1 MGRVKLSVR
10 PGLVKTWSLT
20 VAALLCILLTLPS
33 PVRAQGSSFTISAR
47 SENEQQGTISPSG
60 LVSVPSGASQTFA
73 VTPKQGYR
81 VSFLQVDGKSQGA
94 IDTFTFANVS
104 ANHTITAGFSAMT
117 FTIDATSGPNGS
129 LLPNS
134 LLRYQLGDSQ
144 TFTITPNAGYKTEDV
159 VVDGVPKGVL
169 DSYTFAGI
177 DRSHTISVTFVPT
190 STSTGGNTTAV
201 EPGFVDL
208 KGALSGEG
216 VFLKNVTA
224 NSTDGKVSL
233 SVNRG
238 TSYKL
243 GTGQVL
249 SQIGV
254 VGSGE
259 LPPPPGST
267 VFGSAYALLPESA
280 YFDLAVTLRFSYDAA
295 LLPAGVSEEELAIAT
310 WEPRTR
316 VWENLRGV
324 VLDKATQSISASLN
338 RFAPCAII
346 VPRKTG
352 AVIIVKDLEITP
364 KEVFLGGSATV
375 RVTVSNNGDVA
386 GEYPVAL
393 LVNGSPSDTKAV
405 RLSPGATQTIEF
417 ALTATAAG
425 SLAINIDSLAG
436 ALTVT
441 APPPAPSPEPAK
453 SSGLPIIL
461 AAVLGGLVLLG
472 GVVLLLVRRRR
483 PAPVMRSAASFTLKD
498 LAISPKQLP
507 VGSKAAV
514 AVTVNNQG
522 GHAGTFRVVLRVDGL
537 ASSMKEVTLL
547 GGTSERVELSV
558 PGTAVGSFTVDVGG
572 LTDTLTVTDSPSIA
586 GPKQSGHLNSARTT
600 APP

>member
-1 MGRVKLSVR
+1 M
-10 PGLVKTWSLT
+10 
-20 VAALLCILLTLPS
+20 
-33 PVRAQGSSFTISAR
+33 
-47 SENEQQGTISPSG
+47 
-60 LVSVPSGASQTFA
+60 
-73 VTPKQGYR
+73 
-81 VSFLQVDGKSQGA
+81 
-94 IDTFTFANVS
+94 
-104 ANHTITAGFSAMT
+104 
-117 FTIDATSGPNGS
+117 
-129 LLPNS
+129 
-134 LLRYQLGDSQ
+134 
-144 TFTITPNAGYKTEDV
+144 
-159 VVDGVPKGVL
+159 
-169 DSYTFAGI
+169 
-177 DRSHTISVTFVPT
+177 
-190 STSTGGNTTAV
+190 
-201 EPGFVDL
+201 
-208 KGALSGEG
+208 
-216 VFLKNVTA
+216 
-224 NSTDGKVSL
+224 
-233 SVNRG
+233 
-238 TSYKL
+238 
-243 GTGQVL
+243 
-249 SQIGV
+249 
-254 VGSGE
+254 
-259 LPPPPGST
+259 
-267 VFGSAYALLPESA
+267 
-280 YFDLAVTLRFSYDAA
+280 
-295 LLPAGVSEEELAIAT
+295 
-310 WEPRTR
+310 
-316 VWENLRGV
+316 
-324 VLDKATQSISASLN
+324 
-338 RFAPCAII
+338 
-346 VPRKTG
+346 
-352 AVIIVKDLEITP
+352 EITP
-364 KEVFLGGSATV
+364 KEVLPGGSATV

-393 LVNGSPSDTKAV
+393 LVNGSPSDTKVV
-405 RLSPGATQTIEF
+405 RLSPGAAQTVEF